1 MPDQNLPPVDMSTF
15 KPLGSTEPTAA
26 PEAGNS
32 LPPVDMSTFKPLGGV
47 PDTKTPPQAGM
58 VDRFAQGFGS
68 AAASTL
74 TGLGKIASVVPGIPQ
89 VANAV
94 GDVMGLP
101 KLDSTTNPYDT
112 VAQGIKPAQQQ
123 AQSTIAGKA
132 GGMLEN
138 IAEFMTGEEGLKGLS
153 EVERLRKLMPVM
165 KMFEESPRLLKA
177 AQVAM
182 TAAQTGMVMGGQ
194 ELAHGGTAKQAA
206 EQAGVG
212 AGLGVAGSAIF
223 SAGKFGYNALKAA
236 GWSGAAL
243 DAVTKIASEN
253 VRPAEEVADSL
264 SHQITNAEAVMHTS
278 FDNAMESIRGKV
290 GDVKVPLSGS
300 PLHEAAVNLQTDMAK
315 LPQGIQTGIKGLVPA
330 EGNMS
335 GLIEGLTDGKTT
347 TLTGSQ
353 LIDLRQQLS
362 KQLTRV
368 SPAIKEG
375 IGKILDGIDDTLD
388 HVAGEAGHVEGVS
401 DEYSSA
407 RAAYRQT
414 LADLKEPFIQRIQN
428 GKISDALD
436 MLGKGQEAPHR
447 MDVLKRLIGQDSVAG
462 LGLNKFADVIKAAT
476 DEDGR
481 LSIQK
486 AVAGWEKLSDQTR
499 KSMFE
504 ATPEVGARLE
514 QLMDGLRT
522 MGKVQTYAKVGAGL
536 MAMGLSAAALSSGFK
551 GTVSAIETVG
561 AVAMLAGFGKFGGGQ
576 ELIEKLATNK
586 TLLEGLG
593 KMYGYTGENVVQR
606 LGQVG
611 TQTAEQLAKQGAEG
625 PAPATAWDAVMNAA
639 KNIST
644 GSEEGAVGNVRK
656 RVAGEPGTSSLI
668 GKRGVAAAKT
678 AANQADDVA
687 AVLSKKGAK
696 GAKEAEPT
704 ATSTYKDL
712 GNGTHEVKTTDA
724 NGEPNGYLL
733 ARDTNVPGES
743 QVKSHWVGMDS
754 RGQDIGSN
762 QIEQLAK
769 SLSEDPSRRTLL
781 SDDEMTGGAVGA
793 WRKLRAK
800 YPDAIS
806 EYEGA
811 KGDPRF
817 RLDLQ
822 NMVRDPKAAEAG
834 AGGINHE
841 TAAAAHNENGGS
853 TFHPTQGDMNGK
865 PAFSDLASVGA
876 GTPADQAA
884 AIPQAERD
892 ALSDKEIGTRKP
904 WAKSAVRANDPNATG
919 GRDAIAAADA
929 ASPAKVEHIPWDDP
943 RRMDKSFRGKLGA
956 KENMAATLVDYA
968 KRGIF
973 GGFEFTPEDLS
984 SADGV
989 INASINHFSNQLVEL
1004 YNRVPSAIRDV
1015 SRLWYESAHATTKQ
1029 WAKEYGISHEQMAG
1043 VIAMLSPKN
1052 AWDNNVG
1059 VARRLIET
1067 WKNSRH
1073 LPWDGQM
1080 DEALSRIRDVQVK
1093 AIAKAQKA
1101 GKAGDP
1107 AFLNMLDDIR
1117 GKKYGELAVPTEGLT
1132 AEEAHSALRE
1142 KQALWIR
1149 MMDEAHGS
1157 KSTDLYA
1164 PDGTV
1169 RGKTTRAWGMNGP
1182 AAKALDIL
1190 EGNKDVSG
1198 IDDII
1203 GDGHKIRNF
1212 YNNIINPWSKRG
1224 HTTIDTHAV
1233 SAAWWNPWSSNDG
1246 VVNHNFGG
1254 GGGKGA
1260 VNPSSVAETG
1270 TQGLY
1275 DVYEAAYRQAAQK
1288 IGVQP
1293 RELQSMTWEGIR
1305 ALMGGDKKTAQLRS
1319 VITDIWKQHAE
1330 GRLTQAQAY
1339 DKVIEAS
1346 GGFTK
1351 PDWLTQADWDAET
1364 SADKAETVLARR
1376 KAPPMPSQPVVQR
1389 AK

>member
-153 EVERLRKLMPVM
+153 EIERMRKLMPVM

-253 VRPAEEVADSL
+253 VRPAEEVTDSL

-347 TLTGSQ
+347 ALTGSQ

-536 MAMGLSAAALSSGFK
+536 TAMGLSAAALSSGFK

-696 GAKEAEPT
+696 GAVAEEPKPPVGTPGHEYLYEQTNDAHQVTVRNPEGKSVAIVRAVEEDGNPNLRTVRFSSGEKGEGLKAYGRMAEATKAEANRTGNTITLQGDAPDDMSAAARRTWVKLSEQHGYDVQRSADNRPYITFRPEASPDAAAEPT
-704 ATSTYKDL
+704 PPITAPEIKPTTPVDDL
-712 GNGTHEVKTTDA
+712 MKTAETKTEGQAILPAEKVGGQRISQRKPTGMKAPEDALNGN
-724 NGEPNGYLL
+724 LII
-733 ARDTNVPGES
+733 
-743 QVKSHWVGMDS
+743 GMDAIKKADAAKP
-754 RGQDIGSN
+754 GFAAKLATTVANYPGF
-762 QIEQLAK
+762 QI
-769 SLSEDPSRRTLL
+769 
-781 SDDEMTGGAVGA
+781 
-793 WRKLRAK
+793 
-800 YPDAIS
+800 
-806 EYEGA
+806 
-811 KGDPRF
+811 
-817 RLDLQ
+817 
-822 NMVRDPKAAEAG
+822 
-834 AGGINHE
+834 
-841 TAAAAHNENGGS
+841 
-853 TFHPTQGDMNGK
+853 
-865 PAFSDLASVGA
+865 
-876 GTPADQAA
+876 TP
-884 AIPQAERD
+884 E
-892 ALSDKEIGTRKP
+892 E
-904 WAKSAVRANDPNATG
+904 
-919 GRDAIAAADA
+919 AAAD
-929 ASPAKVEHIPWDDP
+929 PMGTLTKFVDHIADNLEWLHNQIP
-943 RRMDKSFRGKLGA
+943 
-956 KENMAATLVDYA
+956 ENI
-968 KRGIF
+968 RGI
-973 GGFEFTPEDLS
+973 S
-984 SADGV
+984 K
-989 INASINHFSNQLVEL
+989 
-1004 YNRVPSAIRDV
+1004 
-1015 SRLWYESAHATTKQ
+1015 LWYDSAHELTKRF
-1029 WAKEYGISHEQMAG
+1029 AKEYGVTHEQMAG
-1043 VIAMLSPKN
+1043 AVAALSPQNEWNNNIEVAKRVADTLKTKRN
-1052 AWDNNVG
+1052 FAWSPEMETTA
-1059 VARRLIET
+1059 ARIGAKSE
-1067 WKNSRH
+1067 N
-1073 LPWDGQM
+1073 
-1080 DEALSRIRDVQVK
+1080 LSKIL
-1093 AIAKAQKA
+1093 AE
-1101 GKAGDP
+1101 
-1107 AFLNMLDDIR
+1107 IR
-1117 GKKYGELAVPTEGLT
+1117 GKTLGQLDDTYDKA
-1132 AEEAHSALRE
+1132 A
-1142 KQALWIR
+1142 WIR
-1149 MMDEAHGS
+1149 VYDESHNGR
-1157 KSTDLYA
+1157 TMPNYA
-1164 PDGTV
+1164 PDGSI
-1169 RGKTTRAWGMNGP
+1169 RGVARNPVSNSPTQSHWNSTDGI
-1182 AAKALDIL
+1182 AKAVSIL
-1190 EGNKDVSG
+1190 EDGSKEN
-1198 IDDII
+1198 IHTNL
-1203 GDGHKIRNF
+1203 GDMHKIRNF
-1212 YNNIINPWSKRG
+1212 YNNIIDPWSKSG
-1224 HTTIDTHAV
+1224 DVTIDTHAV
-1233 SAAWWNPWSSNDG
+1233 GAGHLRPMGGSTEE
-1246 VVNHNFGG
+1246 VLHNFGG
-1254 GGGKGA
+1254 AAKDANHG
-1260 VNPSSVAETG
+1260 VNG
-1270 TQGLY
+1270 TYGLY
-1275 DVYEAAYRQAAQK
+1275 AEAYRQAAAK
-1288 IGVQP
+1288 LGILP
-1293 RELQSMTWEGIR
+1293 RELQSITWEGIR
-1305 ALMGGDKKTAQLRS
+1305 ALYESRAKTPELKSAISQVWKDYKNGAIDLNDARS
-1319 VITDIWKQHAE
+1319 SIVKA
-1330 GRLTQAQAY
+1330 A
-1339 DKVIEAS
+1339 
-1346 GGFTK
+1346 GGFK
-1351 PDWLTQADWDAET
+1351 NPKWLADVGQNAE
-1364 SADKAETVLARR
+1364 AGPAVK
-1376 KAPPMPSQPVVQR
+1376 
-1389 AK
+1389 